1 MQNFMAVL
9 ALMGSLTDNET
20 LRFQWSS
27 EQGFDTSCGYS
38 AAVALMDT
46 WWNIP
51 VTELE
56 LLAATAESRTADEN
70 YMVSFRSLSD
80 LLASY
85 GFAVKAYKMD
95 WNELKAA
102 VDKYAPVLVH
112 LDGYSGHFALVLG
125 FDGDTAIVAD
135 PAEGTRFATKDEL
148 EGKWRGNVLLAVH
161 PGKMKNS
168 EELSYTIADT
178 AGRLELLERASRK
191 AAVARFR

>member
-56 LLAATAESRTADEN
+56 LLATTAGSGTADEN

-95 WNELKAA
+95 WNQLKAA

-125 FDGDTAIVAD
+125 FDGYTAIVAD
-135 PAEGTRFATKDEL
+135 PAEGTRFATKNEL
-148 EGKWRGNVLLAVH
+148 EGKWSGN
-161 PGKMKNS
+161 GG
-168 EELSYTIADT
+168 I
-178 AGRLELLERASRK
+178 
-191 AAVARFR
+191 

>member
-1 MQNFMAVL
+1 
-9 ALMGSLTDNET
+9 
-20 LRFQWSS
+20 
-27 EQGFDTSCGYS
+27 
-38 AAVALMDT
+38 MDT

-56 LLAATAESRTADEN
+56 LLAATAGSGTADEN

-95 WNELKAA
+95 WNQLKAA

-125 FDGDTAIVAD
+125 FDGYTAIVAD
-135 PAEGTRFATKDEL
+135 PAEGTRFATKNEL
-148 EGKWRGNVLLAVH
+148 EGKWSGNVLLAVH
-161 PGKMKNS
+161 PDKKKNS
-168 EELSYTIADT
+168 EELSRAIANT
-178 AGRLELLERASRK
+178 AGRLELLERASRP